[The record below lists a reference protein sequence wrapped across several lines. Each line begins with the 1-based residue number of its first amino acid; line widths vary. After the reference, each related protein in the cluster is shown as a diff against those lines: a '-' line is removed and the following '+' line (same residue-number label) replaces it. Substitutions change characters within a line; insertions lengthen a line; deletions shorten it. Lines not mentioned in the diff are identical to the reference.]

1 MATGDG
7 PIVDID
13 RNTGELIQGWPRC
26 YQSIQVILT
35 TRLNTRL
42 MRLWFGSDFLNAVDK
57 PNNGPVYNASIL
69 AALHAINKY
78 EPEFRANRVL
88 LNGTPTAGEVEVT
101 IEGVYLPDETI
112 KIVKTILS

>member
-26 YQSIQVILT
+26 YQSIIVILT

-42 MRLWFGSDFLNAVDK
+42 MRLWFGSEFLNAVDK

-78 EPEFRANRVL
+78 EPEFRADRVL
-88 LNGTPTAGEVEVT
+88 LSGAPTAGEVEVI
-101 IEGVYLPDETI
+101 IEGVYLPDGQT
-112 KIVKTILS
+112 KLVKTTLS

>member
-1 MATGDG
+1 MAIGDG

-26 YQSIQVILT
+26 YQSIIVILT
-35 TRLNTRL
+35 TRLKTRL
-42 MRLWFGSDFLNAVDK
+42 MRLWFGSEFLNAVDK

-78 EPEFRANRVL
+78 EPEFRADRVL
-88 LNGTPTAGEVEVT
+88 LGGTSTAGEVEVI
-101 IEGVYLPDETI
+101 IEGVYLPDKE
-112 KIVKTILS
+112 KKLVKTTLS